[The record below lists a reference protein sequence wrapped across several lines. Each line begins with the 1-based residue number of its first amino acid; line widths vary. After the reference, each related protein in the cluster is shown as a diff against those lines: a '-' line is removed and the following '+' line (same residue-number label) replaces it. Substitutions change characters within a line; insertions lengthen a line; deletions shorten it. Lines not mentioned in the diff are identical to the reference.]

1 MLTYKVVP
9 DDTEVRKKEEKLT
22 HVKSGQKK
30 VEKDLEKDTESE
42 TINLP
47 NKKNFKAPDA
57 YFKRNG
63 VSIFVECSRKNCTT
77 FEPMH
82 GIVSLVFF

>member
-1 MLTYKVVP
+1 M
-9 DDTEVRKKEEKLT
+9 T

-42 TINLP
+42 TINLR
-47 NKKNFKAPDA
+47 NKKNCKAPDA

-63 VSIFVECSRKNCTT
+63 VNIFVECSRKKLLNLC
-77 FEPMH
+77 MGLYH
-82 GIVSLVFF
+82 WYFF